1 MKSICRKM
9 ARAARHCFAK
19 FAGPLLKALWPQYM
33 SGGNVHDPNMVF
45 GAWFRQKM
53 LRRNGR
59 VSWPVHRTTEVRAP
73 ERIQRGSRTP
83 GLSAGCYLDGRNG
96 IILGP
101 NVWIGPHVSLISM
114 NHDSINYEKY
124 LIADPIRIDQDCWIG
139 QGATVLPSVHLGPHT
154 VVGAGA
160 IVTKSFPSGNQLIG
174 GNPARFIKH
183 LPPYEN

>member
-1 MKSICRKM
+1 MEKILRRV
-9 ARAARHCFAK
+9 ARAARQCLAQC
-19 FAGPLLKALWPQYM
+19 ARSLLGALWPEYM
-33 SGGNVHDPNMVF
+33 SNGNVHDPTMVL
-45 GAWFRQKM
+45 GAWFRQKI
-53 LRRNGR
+53 LRQNSR
-59 VSWPVHRTTEVRAP
+59 VSWPVHRTTEVKAP

-114 NHDSINYEKY
+114 NHDYIDYERY
-124 LIADPIRIDQDCWIG
+124 LVDDPIRIDQDCWIG

-183 LPPYEN
+183 LDPYKN